1 MLQKL
6 SENFDSDKSLS
17 TLEYFKRKKK
27 IYIFIPLPIVTGQ
40 SLNMRICIWSKY
52 TTLFYEKKKI
62 IFGGTPSQPS
72 APCQAKRLHTV

>member
-27 IYIFIPLPIVTGQ
+27 YIH
-40 SLNMRICIWSKY
+40 
-52 TTLFYEKKKI
+52 
-62 IFGGTPSQPS
+62 PS
-72 APCQAKRLHTV
+72 AYSNWSIIEHENMYLV